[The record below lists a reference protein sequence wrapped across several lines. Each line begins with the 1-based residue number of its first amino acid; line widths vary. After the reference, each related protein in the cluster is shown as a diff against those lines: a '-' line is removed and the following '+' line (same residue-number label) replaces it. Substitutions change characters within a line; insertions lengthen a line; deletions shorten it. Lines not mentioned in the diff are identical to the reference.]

1 VGKAVGYRRS
11 YFWDLLEVLFVG
23 PLLFRVNQI
32 CIAGDGLLE
41 MVQLCK
47 QGVSGKQAIA
57 SKYGR
62 DIRCFEAAGRAWG
75 GGNRIEKAWFKSG
88 GCSIVT
94 GDEDAMQFVVHNL
107 CGYKYPTTPTP
118 GAADER
124 QDLRQEACHPPF
136 EGQPDHVDAEE
147 CMGLASN
154 FKKICELTGLTVA
167 ACCSWPRLF
176 IAPGLRAV
184 SPAR

>member
-1 VGKAVGYRRS
+1 LWAPF
-11 YFWDLLEVLFVG
+11 YFVSTRYALQAMGFWRWCNYANKESAANK
-23 PLLFRVNQI
+23 PLLLNMDETSVALRPL
-32 CIAGDGLLE
+32 AGPGAVATELRKPGSRAVDAASLQEMRMRCSLL
-41 MVQLCK
+41 CT
-47 QGVSGKQAIA
+47 I
-57 SKYGR
+57 
-62 DIRCFEAAGRAWG
+62 
-75 GGNRIEKAWFKSG
+75 
-88 GCSIVT
+88 
-94 GDEDAMQFVVHNL
+94 L

>member
-1 VGKAVGYRRS
+1 MG
-11 YFWDLLEVLFVG
+11 FWRWCNYANK
-23 PLLFRVNQI
+23 PLLLNMDETSVALRPL
-32 CIAGDGLLE
+32 AGPGAVATEL
-41 MVQLCK
+41 
-47 QGVSGKQAIA
+47 
-57 SKYGR
+57 R
-62 DIRCFEAAGRAWG
+62 
-75 GGNRIEKAWFKSG
+75 KAWFKSG

-94 GDEDAMQFVVHNL
+94 GDEDAMQFIVHNL

-124 QDLRQEACHPPF
+124 QDFRQEACHPPF